1 MASGGN
7 GKMPQVL
14 LSSTTDI
21 SFEACPGCPAL
32 PDKPPPLGPGDR
44 LTGGQGE
51 SVYQVIQK
59 LGKGA
64 FGAVYECSKV
74 GAAPMEKTVAV
85 KISKGVQSLQ
95 VKEPQAYP
103 VGPPG
108 A

>member
-1 MASGGN
+1 MAYGGN
-7 GKMPQVL
+7 GKLPQVL

-21 SFEACPGCPAL
+21 SFVACTGCPAL
-32 PDKPPPLGPGDR
+32 PEKPLPLGPGDR
-44 LTGGQGE
+44 LTGGEGV
-51 SVYQVIQK
+51 SAYQVIRK
-59 LGKGA
+59 LGRGA

-95 VKEPQAYP
+95 VSEPQAYP